1 MPVETSL
8 QQQEESIQGEI
19 GASVDGR
26 DLQFLNE
33 NKGWYREEKHGR
45 EVEVSQIAVQPAQ
58 TEGKYRMTA
67 VIDGQA
73 ISHEITQRDYDKFL
87 AVDDYHRMKLF
98 SKIFS
103 EVDMKTRPEAQRGL
117 GTKIFAALTAGTVVA
132 AGVAHGIH
140 HHCHAPEFYGEC
152 FGGPPRLNKDLQ
164 KKAIKEARKQAKE
177 LTKEG
182 FKTPVG
188 KLPLDKQL
196 ENSWEKQMEIDM
208 NGNPY
213 WYIATSRVI
222 GGNQSAAAMQA
233 TNTAKIDI
241 AGQVQTK
248 VTQLIESKV
257 ANDDMGQEEA
267 ASLSSAVAAGKSII
281 SGTLGRTIPLVEVY
295 RTLPNKNVEVMVTI
309 GYSLEAANKVAVKA
323 LSEELAKKSPELAK
337 ELDKLAQ

>member
-1 MPVETSL
+1 MKKSL
-8 QQQEESIQGEI
+8 LISVFATLAMMISLNALAQEKATGKAYKAIQK
-19 GASVDGR
+19 D
-26 DLQFLNE
+26 
-33 NKGWYREEKHGR
+33 EK
-45 EVEVSQIAVQPAQ
+45 
-58 TEGKYRMTA
+58 
-67 VIDGQA
+67 VI
-73 ISHEITQRDYDKFL
+73 
-87 AVDDYHRMKLF
+87 
-98 SKIFS
+98 
-103 EVDMKTRPEAQRGL
+103 
-117 GTKIFAALTAGTVVA
+117 
-132 AGVAHGIH
+132 
-140 HHCHAPEFYGEC
+140 
-152 FGGPPRLNKDLQ
+152 NKDLQ

-233 TNTAKIDI
+233 TNT
-241 AGQVQTK
+241 VQTK